1 MLSGHLAKIAYGCT
15 HAARIGVVSVQ
26 DDSVTA
32 GTDQLGTQVGR
43 PVIFDS
49 GLDIQGIDAEMHT
62 YGRSSHS
69 VGKVITS
76 NQVGFDI

>member
-62 YGRSSHS
+62 YGRSRPS
-69 VGKVITS
+69 VVLLITAS
-76 NQVGFDI
+76 QGGFAS

>member
-49 GLDIQGIDAEMHT
+49 GLDIQGSMPKCIPMAEAAIAL
-62 YGRSSHS
+62 S
-69 VGKVITS
+69 KL
-76 NQVGFDI
+76 

>member
-49 GLDIQGIDAEMHT
+49 GLDIQGIDAEMLPMAEAAI
-62 YGRSSHS
+62 G
-69 VGKVITS
+69 VVKVITS
-76 NQVGFDI
+76 YQVGFDI